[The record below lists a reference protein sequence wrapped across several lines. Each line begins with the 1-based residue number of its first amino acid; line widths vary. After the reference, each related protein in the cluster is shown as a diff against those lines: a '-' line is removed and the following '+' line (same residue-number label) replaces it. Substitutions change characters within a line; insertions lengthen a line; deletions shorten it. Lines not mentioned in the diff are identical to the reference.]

1 VAPVQ
6 AVLIDVMRSVGAVGK
21 SDRNQAQNFSF
32 RGIDAV
38 LNAVSP
44 ALREHGVVVLPT
56 LERYEASTVEVGR
69 NRTSMGHVTVE
80 VTYTFVGPDG
90 DSLACKVPGEAMDSG
105 DKAAS
110 KAMSVA
116 FRTALIQAL
125 ALPTDEPDPDSTS
138 YERSDAPP
146 LMTSSQQTAISER
159 LAGLA
164 DEFADEVKAWWK
176 AQRYPA
182 MSSGRLTEEEA
193 AVILSYL
200 DEHTPA
206 DPS

>member
-1 VAPVQ
+1 VTIHEALIEIMK
-6 AVLIDVMRSVGAVGK
+6 AVPAVPK
-21 SDRNQAQNFSF
+21 SDRNEAQRFDF
-32 RGIDAV
+32 RGIDSV
-38 LNAVSP
+38 LNAVGP
-44 ALREHGVVVLPT
+44 KLRDHGVIVYPQVTEHHAREVSTSKGTKMNAVT
-56 LERYEASTVEVGR
+56 LLVQ
-69 NRTSMGHVTVE
+69 
-80 VTYTFVGPDG
+80 YTFVDKGG
-90 DSLACKVPGEAMDSG
+90 DSLTVEVPGEAMDAG
-105 DKAAS
+105 DKAYS